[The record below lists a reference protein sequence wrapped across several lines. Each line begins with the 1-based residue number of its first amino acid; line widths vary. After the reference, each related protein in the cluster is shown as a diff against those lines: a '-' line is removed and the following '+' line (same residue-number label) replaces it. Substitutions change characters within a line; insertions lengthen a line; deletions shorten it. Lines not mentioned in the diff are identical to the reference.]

1 MTTTEHRQL
10 LVDRV
15 SQILRDRV
23 GEGLRIGDLPDIAG
37 VSERTLRNAFHHVH
51 GLSPK
56 QFDLRERLQR
66 ARRALCDRAPG
77 CTVTGVASEYGF
89 FEFGRFSST
98 YRRMFG
104 ESPSQTIKSHSAG
117 PGSAIQS

>member
-15 SQILRDRV
+15 ARILRDRV
-23 GEGLRIGDLPDIAG
+23 GEPVRIGQLPHIAG
-37 VSERTLRNAFHHVH
+37 VSERTLRNAFYQVH

-56 QFDLRERLQR
+56 QFDLRERLQH
-66 ARRALCDRAPG
+66 ARRALCDRAPS
-77 CTVTGVASEYGF
+77 CTVTSVASEYGF
-89 FEFGRFSST
+89 FEFGRFSAT

-104 ESPSQTIKSHSAG
+104 ESPSQTIRSHSAG
-117 PGSAIQS
+117 RTSAIRT